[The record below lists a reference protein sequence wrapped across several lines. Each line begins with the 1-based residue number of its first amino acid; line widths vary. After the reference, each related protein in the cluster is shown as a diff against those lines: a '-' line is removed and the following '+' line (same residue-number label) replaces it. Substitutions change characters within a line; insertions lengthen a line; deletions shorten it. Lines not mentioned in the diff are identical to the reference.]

1 MSIRKWSDQLKG
13 LRFSGAVIFIYALAS
28 FIGAL
33 IAFSSSDKGLPLMA
47 GTAALITAVTVVI
60 LFLLRSFVSGA
71 LDVNISVFILLSL
84 GVGVLRGVVMVAVA
98 VPWGLIPEANATTQV
113 VNSGISAV
121 VWLFLA
127 GLVLAGRE
135 RYRHKYRSLL
145 VQGAASVQSQ
155 SLVDTDWDRN
165 PAIISMRENL
175 TVHMG
180 EIGTVP
186 SVESLTQT
194 SQAIRIEIEQNLRP
208 LSHRLWFGS
217 FDEYPH
223 VRFTRLIRDSVTY
236 FRMPV
241 WLISLTWLVGGFVG
255 APMLFGATRGI
266 LSTLISTCV
275 LLGLLLAFRKLAE
288 KRPSLMLGI
297 GYLLVAGTVPLI
309 VANFVLITFGF
320 ESDFNVSSGL
330 VIFLPLALIAI
341 MLMGL
346 AISLANSDRNAVL
359 DVAQRYAVESAA
371 GFTNSLEA
379 STYIHNTLQSELTG
393 VALQLQQAA
402 ELDDAELSRVAM
414 DRVHEIVNRS
424 LTQDYADQRVDP
436 SNHAE
441 KVAQA
446 WRGICDVD
454 IQMSNE
460 VARDLRAPA
469 ATQAVEELIANA
481 VRHSG
486 ATQVKVRLDPC
497 SSGIQ
502 IIARI
507 DRTWA
512 QSDQVGLGSRWFVT
526 LSPSGIKSKQVG
538 GWTELHL
545 VIE

>member
-236 FRMPV
+236 FRMQV

-266 LSTLISTCV
+266 LSTLISTFV

-359 DVAQRYAVESAA
+359 DVAQRYAVESVA

-414 DRVHEIVNRS
+414 DRAHEIVNRS